1 MGDWSSVTEDRDNC
15 PTRDLRFSSTEDM
28 SSVTGDIAPF
38 NGDVDFVYIFCGTD
52 NSFNYLICSLQSE
65 NVLFCHENCY
75 ISNLMKIHMKKCEN
89 RKKENKN
96 LGSLFFLV

>member
-38 NGDVDFVYIFCGTD
+38 NGDVDFVYIFVE
-52 NSFNYLICSLQSE
+52 LITVLITLSAVCSQKMYFF
-65 NVLFCHENCY
+65 V
-75 ISNLMKIHMKKCEN
+75 MKIAI
-89 RKKENKN
+89 
-96 LGSLFFLV
+96 FLI